1 MTDPH
6 SQEHEPVPPSQDD
19 ENDEVPNDIP
29 FLREVP
35 GQSSSVDPRRNDPTG
50 QEQYALGPRMSDP
63 RRNDPS
69 GQEQQQTVPPTRPN
83 ILGEYPLIIKTET
96 IRYQR

>member
-1 MTDPH
+1 MTDSH
-6 SQEHEPVPPSQDD
+6 SQEHEPAPLNQDD

-50 QEQYALGPRMSDP
+50 QEQYGQTGTVTGVPRMADP

-69 GQEQQQTVPPTRPN
+69 GQEQQQSRPP
-83 ILGEYPLIIKTET
+83 ILGKY
-96 IRYQR
+96 YSF